1 MRCLKMQSDLMA
13 SSIEITKTG
22 SGAVAWL
29 ALLTGLLPFCIVN
42 LAYLGSAFAGH
53 LPWCFPYLEGCT
65 SISSTGRYGFGY
77 FFFKAGMIPAALIM
91 GAFWIACRRWLLTI
105 GDVDGRMVRAMACLG
120 CISAAFLI
128 LYTVFLGS
136 KGGSYH
142 FMRRTGVI
150 VYFSFSYLAQL
161 MLLGRLRRLQAIK
174 RIAVPDY
181 ILTGKLTV
189 LIGLLV
195 IGLGSIPISNFVV
208 DKHRP
213 ENAVEWTYALLMV
226 SYYFFTWLA
235 CRNIA
240 TSLAVTEER

>member
-1 MRCLKMQSDLMA
+1 MA
-13 SSIEITKTG
+13 SSTEISKTF
-22 SGAVAWL
+22 SPAIAWL
-29 ALLTGLLPFCIVN
+29 ALLTGLLPFCVVN
-42 LAYLGSAFAGH
+42 LAYLGSASAGH

-65 SISSTGRYGFGY
+65 SISSAGRYGFSY
-77 FFFKAGMIPAALIM
+77 FFFKAGMIPAALVM
-91 GAFWIACRRWLLTI
+91 GAFWIVCRRWLLTL
-105 GDVDGRMVRAMACLG
+105 GDVNGRMVRAMAYLG
-120 CISAAFLI
+120 CISAVFLI

-136 KGGSYH
+136 KGDVYN

-161 MLLGRLRRLQAIK
+161 MLLGRLRGLQAAK
-174 RIAVPDY
+174 RIVIPAY
-181 ILTGKLTV
+181 ILNGKLAV
-189 LIGLLV
+189 LIALLM

-235 CRNIA
+235 ARH
-240 TSLAVTEER
+240 AVAGMAAIEERQADILE

>member
-1 MRCLKMQSDLMA
+1 MA
-13 SSIEITKTG
+13 SSTEISKTL
-22 SGAVAWL
+22 SPAIAWL

-42 LAYLGSAFAGH
+42 LAYLGSASAGH

-65 SISSTGRYGFGY
+65 SISSAGRYGFSY
-77 FFFKAGMIPAALIM
+77 FFFKAGMIPAALVM
-91 GAFWIACRRWLLTI
+91 GAFWIVCRRWLLTL
-105 GDVDGRMVRAMACLG
+105 GDVNGRMVRAMVYLG
-120 CISAAFLI
+120 CISAVFLM

-136 KGGSYH
+136 KGDVYN

-150 VYFSFSYLAQL
+150 VYFSFGYLAQL
-161 MLLGRLRRLQAIK
+161 ILLGRLRGLQAAK
-174 RIAVPDY
+174 RIAIPAY
-181 ILTGKLTV
+181 ILNGKLAV
-189 LIGLLV
+189 LIALLM

-235 CRNIA
+235 IRHTAITA
-240 TSLAVTEER
+240 LAAGKNLDRQT